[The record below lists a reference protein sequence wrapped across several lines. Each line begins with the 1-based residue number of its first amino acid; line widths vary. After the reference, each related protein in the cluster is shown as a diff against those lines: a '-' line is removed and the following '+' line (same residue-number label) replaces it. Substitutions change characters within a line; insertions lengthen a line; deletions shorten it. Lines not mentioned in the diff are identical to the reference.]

1 VDLVQLD
8 IKAIRQS
15 DSQNN
20 AYVLLLNET
29 AGNRQLPIVIG
40 WCEARSIAIALDGT
54 EDPGRPLTHD
64 LFKTFGDNYDITIQ
78 KVIIHT
84 LIEGIFHASFHCKHK
99 VSGKESAIDARTSDA
114 IALAIRYACPI
125 FTYEDILAR
134 AGIIVNST
142 KEEEDEKDLLLE
154 EEDDKLAEDGGIPS
168 YSIDKLEKMLSTAI
182 EQEDYEKAA
191 EIRDEITRRKTN

>member
-1 VDLVQLD
+1 MDLVQLD
-8 IKAIRQS
+8 IAAIRQS

-29 AGNRQLPIVIG
+29 VGNRQLPIVIG

-64 LFKTFGDNYDITIQ
+64 LFKTFGDTYDITIQ

-99 VSGKESAIDARTSDA
+99 VSGEETAIDARTSDA
-114 IALAIRYACPI
+114 IALAIRYTCPI
-125 FTYEDILAR
+125 FTYEEILTR
-134 AGIIVNST
+134 AGIIINSS
-142 KEEEDEKDLLLE
+142 DEKLLLE
-154 EEDDKLAEDGGIPS
+154 EEEDKLSEDEGLIS
-168 YSIDKLEKMLSTAI
+168 YSIEKLERLLEKAI
-182 EQEDYEKAA
+182 EQEDYEKAS
-191 EIRDEITRRKTN
+191 EIRDEIKKRKTK

>member
-1 VDLVQLD
+1 MDLVQLD

-29 AGNRQLPIVIG
+29 VGNRQLPIVIG

-99 VSGKESAIDARTSDA
+99 VSGEESAIDARTSDA

-142 KEEEDEKDLLLE
+142 KEEEDLLLE
-154 EEDDKLAEDGGIPS
+154 EEDDKLAEDGGITS

>member
-1 VDLVQLD
+1 MDLVQLD

-29 AGNRQLPIVIG
+29 VGNRQLPIVIG

-54 EDPGRPLTHD
+54 EEPGRPLTHD

-99 VSGKESAIDARTSDA
+99 VSGEESTIDARTSDA

-142 KEEEDEKDLLLE
+142 KEEEEEDLLLE
-154 EEDDKLAEDGGIPS
+154 EEDDKLAEDGGISS